1 MNKKGKFKIILP
13 ILQLIIS
20 IIFLAL
26 ILKLDVIPNKY
37 LAAIIIVLAI
47 LEALTIYTQSSKKGK
62 KLGKY
67 ISVFLCI
74 VMVFGSY
81 YLYKTKAVLKDI
93 SGANIK
99 VNDISVIV
107 MKEDPAQSIE
117 ELTDYVFGIQEIID
131 RENTVK
137 VVHKINEQ
145 LKTEI
150 ELLTFDD
157 FDTQVD
163 ALYSGKVGAIII
175 NEAYRET
182 ILEIFED
189 FNDRTRVIENYQ
201 IESLLELATS
211 NVKVTE
217 DPFNVYISGIDTYGS
232 IRSTGRSDVNIIATI
247 NPKTKHILLTSTP
260 RDYYLPFPISNGMED
275 KLTHA
280 GIYGIDVS
288 VGTLE
293 DLYGINID
301 YYARVNFT
309 TLEEMI
315 DALGGVTV
323 YSQYEFS
330 AGGYKFNKGYNDL
343 NGKEALAFSRER
355 HSFNSGDNQR
365 GKNQMEVIKG
375 MIKKATSPAIIIKYN
390 NILNS
395 VSGTFETNMRLEEI
409 TSLIKMQINDMTPWK
424 VETNSVIGEGARKTT
439 YSYKTRPLYVMIPNA
454 DSVEAAKEKI
464 NKVMEMGQ

>member
-1 MNKKGKFKIILP
+1 M
-13 ILQLIIS
+13 
-20 IIFLAL
+20 
-26 ILKLDVIPNKY
+26 
-37 LAAIIIVLAI
+37 
-47 LEALTIYTQSSKKGK
+47 
-62 KLGKY
+62 
-67 ISVFLCI
+67 
-74 VMVFGSY
+74 
-81 YLYKTKAVLKDI
+81 
-93 SGANIK
+93 
-99 VNDISVIV
+99 
-107 MKEDPAQSIE
+107 
-117 ELTDYVFGIQEIID
+117 
-131 RENTVK
+131 
-137 VVHKINEQ
+137 
-145 LKTEI
+145 
-150 ELLTFDD
+150 
-157 FDTQVD
+157 
-163 ALYSGKVGAIII
+163 
-175 NEAYRET
+175 
-182 ILEIFED
+182 
-189 FNDRTRVIENYQ
+189 
-201 IESLLELATS
+201 
-211 NVKVTE
+211 
-217 DPFNVYISGIDTYGS
+217 
-232 IRSTGRSDVNIIATI
+232 
-247 NPKTKHILLTSTP
+247 LTSTP

-288 VGTLE
+288 IGTLE
-293 DLYGINID
+293 DLYGIDID

-395 VSGTFETNMRLEEI
+395 VSGTFETNMKLEEI